1 VRDVTNPN
9 ESTPAMTATEAALA
23 EMWREVL
30 QRSEVLASD
39 DFFKLGGTSLS
50 TIKLLH
56 RVELAFGPDTLSVD
70 TLNRNPEL
78 TKMAKAVEE
87 AAKKPADRPVAA
99 QKPVDVHAPF
109 ELTPTQQ
116 AYWVGRAD
124 DQPLGGV
131 GSHVYF
137 EFDANGIDPDRL
149 QEAVRTLLSRHGML
163 RARFLSD
170 GRQQIMAESP
180 WSEMVVHDLRGKQA
194 AEVESGL
201 AGIRETLSHRRLEV
215 ERGEVF
221 DLQLTLADGGLSRIH
236 CEFDLLVAD
245 GRSVQVIL
253 DDLSHLYSNP
263 EETLPPVGYE
273 FPQYLADRRARMA
286 DERRID
292 EDYWRKLLPDLPG
305 PPDIPLARAPE
316 HIHRPR
322 FRRRSHAMAPTDWQR
337 FVAHARS
344 HGVTP
349 AMALAT
355 AYAEVLG
362 RWSNEPRFLLNLPH
376 FGRRSTHPA
385 VPDMVGDFSNIVLL
399 PIDLSADSTFGDRAR
414 GVQRSLRAN
423 KAHEEYYGVEVL
435 RDLAHQNSVYG
446 NPAPI
451 VFSYNVFDA
460 FGSEMVTDHFRK
472 YFGELEYMITQT
484 PQVWLDHQ
492 VFYHEDRV
500 DLVWDAVDG
509 LFEAGIVDD
518 AFAAYIRLV
527 SDLATDET
535 MWSRAVEIAL
545 PEHQRA
551 SREVVN
557 STSVPRAAALL
568 HERFFDRALEHPE
581 RTALYGHGGQ
591 TVSYGELADSALRIA
606 ASLSQLGVGP
616 SEVVAVVMPKGDGD
630 IAAVLGVL
638 AAGAAYVAVG
648 ADAPPERQRQILER
662 VGVRFVLTAD
672 EGPEVPDWQGQVRVL
687 TTAEAVSADPLR
699 HPVGRTPDGL
709 AYLIFTS
716 GSTGIPKGVEVSH
729 RAAVNTIDWVNE
741 RYGVGEG
748 DRALALTALDFDLS
762 VYDNFGPLSAGG
774 ALVLV
779 NEEQRRDADAWW
791 ELIQHHQVTIWNSVP
806 LSMDAL
812 LSSSPSRQLPASLRL
827 ALLSGDWIP
836 LDLPDRLTASS
847 GGRCRLIA
855 LGGPT
860 ETAIWSNAFEVEGV
874 EADWTSIPYGF
885 PLSNQRHR
893 VVDAH
898 DRDCPDWLAG
908 ELWVGGVCVAEGY
921 RGDPELTAERFVW
934 HGGERWYK
942 TGDLVRYRP
951 GGVLEILGR
960 TDFQVKINGFRIEL
974 GEIDAALHHHPQIDR
989 STTVATGTRGA
1000 QRLISFLIPKH
1011 DTVDLDALR
1020 SYLAA
1025 RLPLYEIP
1033 GQFFVLDE
1041 LPLTANG
1048 KVDRMTLAGWASVP
1062 TGTPPMSDEPPRA
1075 GLEETIARQ
1084 WELVLGRPVDRRSDN
1099 FFTLG
1104 GNSLLAAK
1112 STKSLRDSLH
1122 SRVSLR
1128 ELYSAPTVA
1137 ALAGLLADERNSH
1150 SGRDASL

>member
-1 VRDVTNPN
+1 MRDVTD
-9 ESTPAMTATEAALA
+9 TEAALA
-23 EMWREVL
+23 EMWRDVLKLDEVL
-30 QRSEVLASD
+30 PSD
-39 DFFKLGGTSLS
+39 DFFKLGGTSL
-50 TIKLLH
+50 TAMRLLH
-56 RVELAFGPDTLSVD
+56 RVELAFGPEALSFD
-70 TLNRNPEL
+70 TLNSNPEL
-78 TKMAKAVEE
+78 ANLAKAVDE
-87 AAKKPADRPVAA
+87 AAKKSTDRPVATEK
-99 QKPVDVHAPF
+99 QVDIHAPF

-149 QEAVRTLLSRHGML
+149 QGAVRTLLNRHGML

-170 GRQQIMAESP
+170 GRQQIMPESP
-180 WSEMVVHDLRGKQA
+180 WTELVVHDLRAKQA
-194 AEVESGL
+194 AVVESGL
-201 AGIRETLSHRRLEV
+201 AAIRETLSHRRLEV

-221 DLQLTLADGGLSRIH
+221 DVQLTLADDGFSRIH

-253 DDLSHLYSNP
+253 DDLSHLYSDP
-263 EETLPPVGYE
+263 EDTLPPVGYE
-273 FPQYLADRRARMA
+273 FPQYLADRRTRMA
-286 DERRID
+286 DERRVD
-292 EDYWRKLLPDLPG
+292 EEYWRNLLPELPG

-316 HIHRPR
+316 HIQRPR
-322 FRRRSHAMAPTDWQR
+322 FRRRSHAMAPADWQR

-349 AMALAT
+349 AMALGT

-376 FGRRSTHPA
+376 FGRRITHPA
-385 VPDMVGDFSNIVLL
+385 VPNVVGDFSNIVLL
-399 PIDLSADSTFGDRAR
+399 PVDLSAESTFSDRALA
-414 GVQRSLRAN
+414 VQRSLRAN
-423 KAHEEYYGVEVL
+423 EAHEEYYGVEVL
-435 RDLAHQNSVYG
+435 RDLAQRNSVYG

-460 FGSEMVTDHFRK
+460 FGNDMVTDHFRK
-472 YFGELEYMITQT
+472 YFGDLGYMITQT

-509 LFEAGIVDD
+509 LFESGIVDD
-518 AFAAYIRLV
+518 AFAAYIQLL
-527 SDLATDET
+527 SDLAADET
-535 MWSRAVEIAL
+535 VWSRAVEIAL
-545 PEHQRA
+545 PEHQQA
-551 SREVVN
+551 SREAVN
-557 STSVPRAAALL
+557 STTVLRPDTLL
-568 HERFFDRALEHPE
+568 HERFFDRAIEHPE
-581 RTALYGHGGQ
+581 RPALYRHGGE

-630 IAAVLGVL
+630 IAAVLGIL
-638 AAGAAYVAVG
+638 AAGAAYVSVG

-662 VGVRFVLTAD
+662 AGVRFALTAD
-672 EGPEVPDWQGQVRVL
+672 GGLDWHGRVRVL
-687 TTAEAVSADPLR
+687 TTAEALSAHPLR
-699 HPVGRTPDGL
+699 HPVARPSDGL

-716 GSTGIPKGVEVSH
+716 GSTGRPKGVEVSH

-779 NEEQRRDADAWW
+779 TEEQRRDVDAWW
-791 ELIQHHQVTIWNSVP
+791 ELIQQHQVTIWNSVP

-812 LSSSPSRQLPASLRL
+812 LSSSPSRKVPASLRL

-836 LDLPDRLTASS
+836 LDLPGRLTAASK
-847 GGRCRLIA
+847 GRCRLIA

-860 ETAIWSNAFEVEGV
+860 ETAIWSNAFEVERV
-874 EADWTSIPYGF
+874 KVDRTFIPYGF

-893 VVDAH
+893 VVDARG
-898 DRDCPDWLAG
+898 RDCPDWLAG
-908 ELWVGGVCVAEGY
+908 ELWVGGVCVADGY

-960 TDFQVKINGFRIEL
+960 TDFQVKVNGFRVEL
-974 GEIDAALHHHPQIDR
+974 GEIDSALHHHPDIDR
-989 STTVATGTRGA
+989 STTVAVGTRGSR
-1000 QRLISFLIPKH
+1000 RLISFVIPKNY
-1011 DTVDLDALR
+1011 TVDLDALR

-1025 RLPLYEIP
+1025 RLPIYEIP
-1033 GQFFVLDE
+1033 GQFFVIDE

-1048 KVDRMTLAGWASVP
+1048 KVDRMALAGWAAEP
-1062 TGTPPMSDEPPRA
+1062 TATGPISDEPPRA

-1084 WELVLGRPVDRRSDN
+1084 WELVLGMPVNRRTDN

-1112 STKSLRDSLH
+1112 STKLLRDNLH

-1137 ALAGLLADERNSH
+1137 ALAAFVADERAGH
-1150 SGRDASL
+1150 SRRDASL